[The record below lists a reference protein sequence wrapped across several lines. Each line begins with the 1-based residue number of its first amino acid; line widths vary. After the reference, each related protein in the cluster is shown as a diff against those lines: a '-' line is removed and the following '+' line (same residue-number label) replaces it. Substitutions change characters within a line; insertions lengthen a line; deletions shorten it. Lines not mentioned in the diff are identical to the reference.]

1 MGFKDGSGI
10 SWTTCKQSA
19 PCSSQ
24 VTTPTPNHSLS
35 TGRMLFLMPKQQCQ
49 ALNAVPLITDKYVT
63 VQMNTAGAVKLG
75 RVQIILL
82 IIGRQAIV
90 VINNSERFTYSP
102 APCSDSHQQKLII
115 HQTCDR
121 DYSNHCSLNQSTDAV
136 GSIRGRLSGYKNFCF
151 RNLRWFSCYCSGIQ

>member
-1 MGFKDGSGI
+1 MGFRDGSGI
-10 SWTTCKQSA
+10 SWTTRKQSA
-19 PCSSQ
+19 PCSRQ

-90 VINNSERFTYSP
+90 VINNSKRFTYSP
-102 APCSDSHQQKLII
+102 APCSDSHQQKLIN
-115 HQTCDR
+115 T
-121 DYSNHCSLNQSTDAV
+121 SNMWQKIFQSLLTKSEYWCCWQHSRKT
-136 GSIRGRLSGYKNFCF
+136 F
-151 RNLRWFSCYCSGIQ
+151 WP